1 MKKVW
6 TDQLDVELDETN
18 AYPCLRLLGAGERT
32 GAERFTRMADELIE
46 AGHTQI
52 ILDARSM
59 RFLDPECVTAIEAV
73 VQRLAGE
80 GGGLVIVDRCAP
92 VERALKLMGL
102 EQLTHVVPSLPE
114 AVRYLEW

>member
-1 MKKVW
+1 
-6 TDQLDVELDETN
+6 
-18 AYPCLRLLGAGERT
+18 
-32 GAERFTRMADELIE
+32 
-46 AGHTQI
+46 
-52 ILDARSM
+52 
-59 RFLDPECVTAIEAV
+59 VTAIEAV
-73 VQRLAGE
+73 LQRLAGE